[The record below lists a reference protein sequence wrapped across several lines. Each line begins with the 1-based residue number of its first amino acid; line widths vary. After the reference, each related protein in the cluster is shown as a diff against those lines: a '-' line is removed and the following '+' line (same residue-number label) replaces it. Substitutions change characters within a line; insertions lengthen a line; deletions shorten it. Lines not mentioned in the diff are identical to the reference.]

1 MDNSKHSDIEIE
13 ILLLG
18 KWRFDT
24 SSEKITVEF
33 RDDMTYEQTR
43 VQILLFSKPKELI
56 TGNKFTGVWYVSQ
69 KKLHLNV
76 RTMPRSFFNFKI
88 PLAFKIS
95 LADIAATLASV
106 FIPENY
112 DVIRINNSKFFIKDK
127 EQSIIGT
134 KLNNN
139 NNNNRKP
146 IY

>member
-24 SSEKITVEF
+24 SSEKITIEF
-33 RDDMTYEQTR
+33 RDDMTYEQTK
-43 VQILLFSKPKELI
+43 VQILLLSKPKELI

-95 LADIAATLASV
+95 LADIAATLGSL

-112 DVIRINNSKFFIKDK
+112 DVIRINSSKFFIKDK

-134 KLNNN
+134 KLHNT
-139 NNNNRKP
+139 RTP
-146 IY
+146 I